1 MKQTIGSKW
10 ISRALLWII
19 PGSAVLGTSC
29 AGDIRKNLVA
39 AGLGF
44 VKDGAGSVLDAAF
57 PVADWLSPD

>member
-1 MKQTIGSKW
+1 MKQIIGSKW

-44 VKDGAGSVLDAAF
+44 VKDGAGSVLDTAF
-57 PVADWLSPD
+57 PVSDWLSPD